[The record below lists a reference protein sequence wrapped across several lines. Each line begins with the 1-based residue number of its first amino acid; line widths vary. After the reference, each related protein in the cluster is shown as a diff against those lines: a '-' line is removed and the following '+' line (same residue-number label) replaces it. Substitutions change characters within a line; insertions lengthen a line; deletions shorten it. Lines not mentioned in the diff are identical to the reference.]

1 MHVNTEDMSGGTST
15 ASIIDRLLAGQ
26 CVQRDDII
34 RLLRIR
40 SEEERHLLF
49 AAARKRRQHA
59 FGDRIFLYGFIYFST
74 YCRNHCTFCHY
85 RAENVAL
92 ARYRKAPSEI
102 IQAAQEMAA
111 AGVHLVD
118 LTSGEDPRFLSTSAA
133 DTTRL
138 ADIVGRIKA
147 ETALPVM
154 LSPGVLGD
162 GVLAGVADAGNDWYA
177 LYQESHNRE
186 LFATLRSEQSYDARI
201 LAKRQARR
209 RGMLVE
215 EGVLLGV
222 GERCADIADSLL
234 WMQENTID
242 QVRAM
247 TFVPSNSPKVFQEPA
262 APEEVV
268 IAVMRLLMPESLI
281 PASLDVEG
289 VAGLALRLEA
299 GANVV
304 TSIVPPARGL
314 AGVASPSLD
323 IEDERRTVTSI
334 RPVLADCGLT
344 PASTADYRAW
354 LAARK
359 ALAKPEISSP
369 GGLA

>member
-1 MHVNTEDMSGGTST
+1 MHVNTEDTFGGVS
-15 ASIIDRLLAGQ
+15 AAAIIDRLLAGQ

-34 RLLRIR
+34 RLLQIR
-40 SEEERHLLF
+40 SEEERSLLF
-49 AAARKRRQHA
+49 AAARRSRQRT
-59 FGDRIFLYGFIYFST
+59 FGDRIFLYGFLYFST

-85 RAENVAL
+85 RAGNVTL
-92 ARYRKAPSEI
+92 ARYRKALLEI
-102 IQAAQEMAA
+102 IQVAKEMEA
-111 AGVHLVD
+111 AGVHLID
-118 LTSGEDPRFLSTSAA
+118 LTSGEDPRFLSTGAA
-133 DTTRL
+133 DGTSL
-138 ADIVGRIKA
+138 VDIVGRIKA

-162 GVLAGVADAGNDWYA
+162 GALAGVADVGNDWYA
-177 LYQESHNRE
+177 LYQESHNRA

-201 LAKRQARR
+201 LAKQQARR

-234 WMQENTID
+234 WMQENKID

-247 TFVPSNSPKVFQEPA
+247 TFVPSNSLKVFLEPA

-289 VAGLALRLEA
+289 VAGLAVRLEA

-304 TSIVPPARGL
+304 TSIVLPDRGL

-323 IEDERRTVTSI
+323 IEDERRTVACI

-344 PASTADYRAW
+344 PASAVDYREW
-354 LAARK
+354 LGARRS
-359 ALAKPEISSP
+359 LAKPDISSA